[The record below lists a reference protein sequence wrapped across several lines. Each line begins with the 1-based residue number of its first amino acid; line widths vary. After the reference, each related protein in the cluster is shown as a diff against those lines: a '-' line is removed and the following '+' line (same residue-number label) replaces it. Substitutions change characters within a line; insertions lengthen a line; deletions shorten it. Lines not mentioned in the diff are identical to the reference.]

1 MQLVVDTNVVFSALI
16 AGGKT
21 REPVLTGGFDLYA
34 PEHFG
39 TEVRNHRGTL
49 REKTGLTGDQL
60 DTLLDLVL
68 DEITTVPGDAFDNSL
83 PAAREAMADI
93 DPDDAPFLASA
104 FHLGCALWSDDGD
117 LREQDLAPVVTT
129 TELVERTES

>member
-1 MQLVVDTNVVFSALI
+1 M
-16 AGGKT
+16 
-21 REPVLTGGFDLYA
+21 VLTGEFDLHA
-34 PEHFG
+34 PAYFD

-60 DTLLDLVL
+60 DTLFDLVL
-68 DEITTVPGDAFDNSL
+68 DEITTVPSDAFDDSL
-83 PAAREAMADI
+83 PAAMEAMTDV
-93 DPDDAPFLASA
+93 DPDDAPFFALAL
-104 FHLGCALWSDDGD
+104 HLGCALWSDDGD

>member
-1 MQLVVDTNVVFSALI
+1 MQLVVDGVVFSALI

-21 REPVLTGGFDLYA
+21 RELVLTGGFDFHA
-34 PEHFG
+34 PAYFD
-39 TEVRNHRGTL
+39 TEVRNHRGPL
-49 REKTGLTGDQL
+49 REKTGLSADQL
-60 DTLLDLVL
+60 DTLLDLLL
-68 DEITTVPGDAFDNSL
+68 DEITTVPSDAFDDSL

-93 DPDDAPFLASA
+93 DPDDAPFLALA
-104 FHLGCALWSDDGD
+104 LHLRCALWSDDGD